1 MVRVLTLL
9 IAGSLLASCAVFQ
22 PIGDFL
28 LEKHCTDR
36 SSTSKSSFSPSPNFT
51 SAFRRADTNPKREL
65 PRDRCL
71 SCTKCPGIVLMLR
84 L

>member
-28 LEKHCTDR
+28 LENTAPTALPELTCRLDAHMRARRKHV
-36 SSTSKSSFSPSPNFT
+36 PQ
-51 SAFRRADTNPKREL
+51 
-65 PRDRCL
+65 
-71 SCTKCPGIVLMLR
+71 
-84 L
+84 